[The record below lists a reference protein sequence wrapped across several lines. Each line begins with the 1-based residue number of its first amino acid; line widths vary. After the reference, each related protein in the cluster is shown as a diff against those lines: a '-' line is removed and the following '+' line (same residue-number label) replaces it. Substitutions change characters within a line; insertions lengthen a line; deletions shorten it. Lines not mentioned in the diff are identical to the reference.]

1 MTQPIQ
7 RGTPSI
13 RLALSESKGAIPGGP
28 RALDSGDV
36 VDTITWASKC
46 PGCDRIPQAGQ
57 QITKIFHAWW
67 HASCGAAYL
76 RSTAADEAW
85 LALAHQLER
94 SPSKFNNAE
103 TKAITHN
110 LLRIA
115 GRSFTVPEHGY
126 NDRVHGRPAV
136 EAAEAPTVEA
146 QFADAIS
153 GYHDG
158 DLQAAVLEA
167 EQLNPGAAASLIG
180 LKAWA
185 QLNGEQQ
192 ARHLPEL
199 LAAYVELGRIERD
212 L

>member
-1 MTQPIQ
+1 MTQPI
-7 RGTPSI
+7 
-13 RLALSESKGAIPGGP
+13 RLAISESKGAIPGGW
-28 RALDSGDV
+28 RE
-36 VDTITWASKC
+36 DTGGKAVQTAAWGSVC
-46 PGCDRIPQAGQ
+46 PGCDKVPAAGQ
-57 QITKIFHAWW
+57 RITKIFYAWW

-103 TKAITHN
+103 TKAITRN

-115 GRSFTVPEHGY
+115 GRSFTVPDEGWG
-126 NDRVHGRPAV
+126 DSVHGRQVAV
-136 EAAEAPTVEA
+136 KSAGDDET
-146 QFADAIS
+146 QFADVIS
-153 GYHDG
+153 GYDDN
-158 DLQAAVLEA
+158 DLHAAVMQA
-167 EQLNPGAAASLIG
+167 EQLNPGLPASLVG

-185 QLNGEQQ
+185 QLDAEQQ

-199 LAAYVELGRIERD
+199 LAAYVELGRVGRA